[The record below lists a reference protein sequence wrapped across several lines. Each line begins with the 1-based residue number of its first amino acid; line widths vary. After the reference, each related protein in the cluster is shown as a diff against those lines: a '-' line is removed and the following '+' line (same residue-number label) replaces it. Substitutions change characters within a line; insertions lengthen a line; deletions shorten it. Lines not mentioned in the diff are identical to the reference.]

1 MRNIEI
7 LADELMAASAAYYGG
22 GIPPMSDAEFDSK
35 EAELRRLDPGHPVLG
50 HIGSPVG
57 NTGWPKGTHPLTMG
71 SLGKA
76 QKLSDLQKWR
86 AGKRGDL
93 IVTEKLDG
101 ISIMLTY
108 DAGSLTS
115 AVTRGDGTTGEDITR
130 NVRVMKGVPAQIENR
145 GTFYI
150 RGEIVCKK
158 SDFAQHFA
166 GESNP
171 RNTASGTSK
180 RQSGWQKCRHLTVV
194 AFNFFS
200 TISYTTK
207 SRSGEIQTL
216 KSLGFETPNYRQCET
231 LDGVESSYDEYVNTV
246 RDTLDYDIDGLVVE
260 IDDTAAREALG
271 TTPDGKCPRG
281 AIAFKFPHDTKET
294 VLQDILWQTGNTG
307 RITPVAVFESVELA
321 GANVTRASLH
331 NPDYIEQVSKGQGL
345 AAGAR
350 IQVSRRNDVIP
361 AVEALLEQGHGGYF
375 ALPDV
380 CPVCS
385 TSTRRSGAYLVCP
398 NEDGCSAQV
407 LGTVKRWLGKTGVLH
422 FGGAMVTAVCEAGM
436 VKTLGDLYRLEESA
450 VSALEL
456 DGRRIGGAAKR
467 ALDSLNSKKSVPLS
481 MFVGSLGINLCG
493 RRMVGVLVDA
503 GFDDLTKLDAATE
516 AQLAAVTNFGPK
528 RASEFKRGFNSRK
541 HQMVDLIAAGV
552 EIVKPVAAAP
562 TGAGL
567 TGVAV
572 CFTGVRDKALE
583 ADILSKGG
591 EIKGGVSKKV
601 NILVCKDPTSTSGKA
616 KKARDLGIELLTL
629 EEMRTRVAA
638 A

>member
-1 MRNIEI
+1 MSKIEI
-7 LADELMAASAAYYGG
+7 LAAELKAASAAYYGG
-22 GIPPMSDAEFDSK
+22 GSPLMSDAEFDRK
-35 EAELRRLDPGHPVLG
+35 EAEVRLLDPNHPVLG
-50 HIGSPVG
+50 MIGSPVG
-57 NTGWPKGTHPLTMG
+57 NTGWPKVPHPIVMG
-71 SLGKA
+71 SLSKA
-76 QKLSDLQKWR
+76 QDLADLQKWR
-86 AGKRGDL
+86 AGKRGSL

-101 ISIMLTY
+101 ISILLTY
-108 DAGSLTS
+108 DDGFLTS
-115 AVTRGDGTTGEDITR
+115 AVTRGDGITGEDITR
-130 NVRVMKGVPAQIENR
+130 NVRVMQGVPTVISER
-145 GTFYI
+145 GVLHI

-158 SDFAQHFA
+158 SDFSKHFA

-194 AFNFFS
+194 AFNLPLVGVNFG
-200 TISYTTK
+200 
-207 SRSGEIQTL
+207 SRSDEIQTL
-216 KSLGFETPNYRQCET
+216 KNFGFNIPYFRQCKT
-231 LDGVESSYDEYVNTV
+231 LDGVESVYEEYINTV
-246 RDTLDYDIDGLVVE
+246 RDSLDYDIDGLVVE
-260 IDDTAAREALG
+260 IDDTDDRVALG

-281 AIAFKFPHDTKET
+281 AIAFKFPHEMKET
-294 VLQDILWQTGNTG
+294 VLQNILWQTGNTG
-307 RITPVAVFESVELA
+307 RITPVAVFDSVELA

-331 NPDYIEQVSKGQGL
+331 NPDYIEQVCKGKGL

-350 IQVSRRNDVIP
+350 IRVSRRNDVIP
-361 AVEALLEQGHGGYF
+361 AVEALLEQGNGGYF
-375 ALPDV
+375 SPPSV
-380 CPVCS
+380 CPSCS
-385 TSTRRSGAYLVCP
+385 TSTRRDGAYLVCP
-398 NEDGCSAQV
+398 NEEGCSAQV

-422 FGGAMVTAVCEAGM
+422 FGGAMVTAVCGAGM
-436 VKTLGDLYRLEESA
+436 VDSLGDLYRLEESA

-456 DGRRIGGAAKR
+456 DGRRIGGAASR
-467 ALDSLNSKKSVPLS
+467 ALDSLHSKKSMPLS

-493 RRMVGVLVDA
+493 RRMVGMLVDA
-503 GFDDLTKLDAATE
+503 GFDDLTKLDAASE
-516 AQLAAVTNFGPK
+516 AQLAAVPNFGPK

-552 EIVKPVAAAP
+552 EIVNPVKTAP

-601 NILVCKDPTSTSGKA
+601 NILVCNDPTSSSGKA